1 MSFPVYHINELRVLI
16 ALLLVMH
23 LQRWGKLVYA
33 KFLYFK
39 VTIFPFSVDKFFGE
53 DNLKLCKSLF
63 SSNFCALI
71 WHLLVVLICHF
82 MLLLLKIKS
91 HRDSYQAWTYWLNLN
106 PASKRCL
113 HNPTSVS
120 PSAFFSGDNLAYK
133 RERWPLLV
141 VSRLRSWH
149 PVPSLHG
156 K

>member
-23 LQRWGKLVYA
+23 LQRWGKLVSA

-71 WHLLVVLICHF
+71 WHLLVVLICHL
-82 MLLLLKIKS
+82 MLLLLTYKINRQFWKIIAWITILMQNVWWWLFNNQYCLFILSWSWYILTS
-91 HRDSYQAWTYWLNLN
+91 HAWILWLW
-106 PASKRCL
+106 
-113 HNPTSVS
+113 TSTS
-120 PSAFFSGDNLAYK
+120 HSEFQFPYC
-133 RERWPLLV
+133 
-141 VSRLRSWH
+141 
-149 PVPSLHG
+149 
-156 K
+156 

>member
-82 MLLLLKIKS
+82 MLLLLTYKINRQFWKIIAWITILMQNVWWWLFNNQYCLFILSWSWYILTS
-91 HRDSYQAWTYWLNLN
+91 HAWILWLW
-106 PASKRCL
+106 
-113 HNPTSVS
+113 TSTS
-120 PSAFFSGDNLAYK
+120 HSEFQFPYC
-133 RERWPLLV
+133 
-141 VSRLRSWH
+141 
-149 PVPSLHG
+149 
-156 K
+156 

>member
-23 LQRWGKLVYA
+23 LQRWGKLVSA

-82 MLLLLKIKS
+82 MLLLLTYKINRQFWKIIAWITILMQNVWWWLFNNQYCLFILSWSWYILTS
-91 HRDSYQAWTYWLNLN
+91 HAWILWLW
-106 PASKRCL
+106 
-113 HNPTSVS
+113 TSTS
-120 PSAFFSGDNLAYK
+120 HSEFQFPYC
-133 RERWPLLV
+133 
-141 VSRLRSWH
+141 
-149 PVPSLHG
+149 
-156 K
+156 

>member
-82 MLLLLKIKS
+82 MLLFLTYKINRQFWKII
-91 HRDSYQAWTYWLNLN
+91 A
-106 PASKRCL
+106 
-113 HNPTSVS
+113 
-120 PSAFFSGDNLAYK
+120 
-133 RERWPLLV
+133 
-141 VSRLRSWH
+141 
-149 PVPSLHG
+149 
-156 K
+156 